1 MPIRPTN
8 SSMPRQPVT
17 GTETPNLQNTGVG
30 SQGEGIA
37 SGVFQDEFVGGI
49 DTRHPQARKAL
60 DAYQEKLRKIFNH
73 DAKRM
78 AEGYSPVLQGDTL
91 SEDQTKAVQKAT
103 TELFQNLPL
112 NSFSPK
118 MADRAKSFLRTRGV
132 ENVED
137 LGDKPLKDLKP
148 YGGELARSMT
158 EQFKN
163 ANPGAFYGLAAGLA
177 VGIGYKAYQ
186 DGSKFL
192 DELGVKPEFDQ
203 RFFDGAL
210 VAKTKASWGAK
221 ASDITLKNELAFSHQ
236 LGDNT
241 KGKVALKSTVKGDKI
256 AALGVQ
262 AFGVE
267 SSLEHK
273 VNDDLRVKVSGSTSG
288 ETMTHGVDL
297 GTHKLEAQVI
307 SSVADL
313 KVKTQLEGDGAHKQS
328 ALDVTFKSDKNRVGL
343 GTDLAADG
351 SVDEFRLSG
360 KYSNSG
366 LTIEG
371 KSALD
376 QNMEL
381 KSARLS
387 TRYSKTLGSAS
398 DLSTM
403 SIGGGLTLG
412 SGGQLQT
419 GTADFS
425 LSKGNWSYKGS
436 YKGNLQA
443 GTHGAELS
451 AGYSKGDLEFHA
463 LTGLNAERG
472 AYVGA
477 GLTFRF

>member
-1 MPIRPTN
+1 M
-8 SSMPRQPVT
+8 
-17 GTETPNLQNTGVG
+17 
-30 SQGEGIA
+30 
-37 SGVFQDEFVGGI
+37 
-49 DTRHPQARKAL
+49 
-60 DAYQEKLRKIFNH
+60 
-73 DAKRM
+73 
-78 AEGYSPVLQGDTL
+78 
-91 SEDQTKAVQKAT
+91 
-103 TELFQNLPL
+103 
-112 NSFSPK
+112 
-118 MADRAKSFLRTRGV
+118 
-132 ENVED
+132 
-137 LGDKPLKDLKP
+137 
-148 YGGELARSMT
+148 
-158 EQFKN
+158 
-163 ANPGAFYGLAAGLA
+163 
-177 VGIGYKAYQ
+177 
-186 DGSKFL
+186 
-192 DELGVKPEFDQ
+192 
-203 RFFDGAL
+203 
-210 VAKTKASWGAK
+210 
-221 ASDITLKNELAFSHQ
+221 
-236 LGDNT
+236 
-241 KGKVALKSTVKGDKI
+241 
-256 AALGVQ
+256 Q